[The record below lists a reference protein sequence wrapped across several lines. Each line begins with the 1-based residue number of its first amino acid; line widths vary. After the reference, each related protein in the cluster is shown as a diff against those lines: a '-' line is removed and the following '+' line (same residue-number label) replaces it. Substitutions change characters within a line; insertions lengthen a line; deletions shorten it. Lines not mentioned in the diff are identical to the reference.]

1 MRQRAIQTLVGV
13 MLMASCGCVYV
24 SGEINPFAKERGG
37 LRETTVF
44 GMGRDKVLLLDI
56 SGIITGM
63 ERKESLGLVTEE
75 STVARLEEE
84 LRRARDDKRVHAVV
98 LRINSPGGG
107 VTASDTIYREIM
119 RFKEE
124 TQRPVVAA
132 LGDVATSGAYYIALA
147 ADQIV
152 ASPTTVTGS
161 IGVIVMGLSVQ
172 GLMAKLGIRDQT
184 IKSGDHKDLLSPFR
198 DATAEEREIVQSV
211 IDELQGRFI
220 GLVVARRPAVSSAN
234 LGRLGDGRIFTAS
247 QGAELGLVDQIGYIE
262 DAVEAA
268 TQAAGIEQARVV
280 MYHRQGEY
288 RENLYSGASL
298 LPGLTPPTARGT
310 ETLGVGLGLPRNTGP
325 RFMYLWVPGLAASP

>member
-1 MRQRAIQTLVGV
+1 MRQRVIRTLVGV

-24 SGEINPFAKERGG
+24 SGEINPFAKERKG

-119 RFKEE
+119 RFKGE
-124 TQRPVVAA
+124 T
-132 LGDVATSGAYYIALA
+132 YYIALA

-161 IGVIVMGLSVQ
+161 IGVIMMGLSVQ

-198 DATAEEREIVQSV
+198 DATAEEREIVQTV
-211 IDELQGRFI
+211 IDELHGRFI

-288 RENLYSGASL
+288 RENLYSGESL

-310 ETLGVGLGLPRNTGP
+310 ETLGVSLGLPRNTGP